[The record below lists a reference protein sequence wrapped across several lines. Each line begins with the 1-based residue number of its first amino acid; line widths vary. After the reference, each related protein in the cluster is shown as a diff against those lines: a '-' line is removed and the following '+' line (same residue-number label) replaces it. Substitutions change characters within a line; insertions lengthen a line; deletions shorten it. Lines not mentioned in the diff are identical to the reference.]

1 MLLVLLNFPI
11 KTGKNFSTASLPQ
24 TKWTFLKHLS
34 VEKPVMAA
42 IYQDVHLDY
51 YREALLINQRKKK
64 NRTKQRMAS
73 EAYVCQAQG

>member
-1 MLLVLLNFPI
+1 
-11 KTGKNFSTASLPQ
+11 
-24 TKWTFLKHLS
+24 
-34 VEKPVMAA
+34 MAA